1 MFPPNSP
8 VYEGATLLFPMGP
21 GMTLPYEYTG
31 VKEEALASKTSA
43 WIGTQL
49 MMSPI
54 YDVKGSDAVK
64 FLNSICVNDFSKLGF
79 KGIRHAIICNEKGQ
93 ILTDGVV
100 MRIAEDA
107 YRTYWLNPPI
117 DYFLSISGMD
127 VQGEDMSGREYF
139 IQISGEKSLEILE
152 KACECDLHDIK
163 FATHRLTKIG
173 DKDMRVLRLGM
184 SGNLAYEA
192 HGPMQDFEEVYR
204 KIWAAGQSFGAKKLG
219 MLAYSGPNHTEAG
232 FPNIH
237 IHYPLPWFE
246 SGAGLAE
253 YLAKN
258 PMMAIFNWNRRLL
271 GSVGNDMQRRFVTPY
286 DVGWGFLVNFN
297 HEFTGKQALEA
308 VAKNPPRTV
317 VTLEWNGDDVGAVF
331 ASQFQ
336 GKDVEPYER
345 IDLPVD
351 MYYQDNISGLPA
363 EGYIYRADK
372 VLARDPSIGDEWV
385 GVSAGRAV
393 SYHYNRMIS
402 LAFIDPKYAVEGK
415 ELILVWGTPGKP
427 QKEIRVKVARF
438 PYLDLPRNEDR
449 DVSAIPHYQP
459 QMAQPA

>member
-8 VYEGATLLFPMGP
+8 VYEGATLLFPLAP
-21 GMTLPYEYTG
+21 GMTLPYEYNG
-31 VKEEALASKTSA
+31 VKDEVLASKTSA

-54 YDVKGSDAVK
+54 YDVKGPDAVK
-64 FLNSICVNDFSKLGF
+64 FLNSICVNDFTKLSS
-79 KGIRHAIICNEKGQ
+79 KGIRHAIICNEKGE

-100 MRIAEDA
+100 MKIAEDT

-117 DYFLSISGMD
+117 DYFLQTSGMD
-127 VQGEDMSGREYF
+127 VEGVDMSGQEYF

-152 KACECDLHDIK
+152 KACECDLHDLK
-163 FATHRLTKIG
+163 FARHCMTKIG

-184 SGNLAYEA
+184 SGNLAYEV
-192 HGPMQDFEEVYR
+192 HGPMQDFEEVYQ
-204 KIWAAGQSFGAKKLG
+204 KIWEAGKSFGAKKLG

-246 SGAGLAE
+246 SDPGLAE
-253 YLAKN
+253 YLMN
-258 PMMAIFNWNRRLL
+258 NLQLGIFNFNRRLY
-271 GSVGNDMQRRFVTPY
+271 GSVGENLETRFVTPY
-286 DVGWGFLVNFN
+286 DLGWGFLVNFN
-297 HEFTGKQALEA
+297 HEFTGKKALEEIA
-308 VAKNPPRTV
+308 NNPPRTV

-351 MYYQDNISGLPA
+351 MYYQDNIAKFPA

-372 VLARDPSIGDEWV
+372 VMFGEEYVGISTGRSI
-385 GVSAGRAV
+385 
-393 SYHYNRMIS
+393 SYYYNTMIS
-402 LAFIDPKYAVEGK
+402 LAFIDPEYAVEGK
-415 ELILVWGTPGKP
+415 ELTLIWGTPGTP
-427 QKEIRVKVARF
+427 QKEIYVKVARF
-438 PYLDLPRNEDR
+438 PYLSEKFVRNEDR
-449 DVSAIPHYQP
+449 DVSTIPHYQK
-459 QMAQPA
+459 

>member
-1 MFPPNSP
+1 MYPPNSP
-8 VYEGATLLFPMGP
+8 VYEGATMLFPMAP
-21 GMTLPYEYTG
+21 GITLPFEYTG
-31 VKEEALASKTSA
+31 VKDEVLASKASA

-49 MMSPI
+49 MTSPI
-54 YDVKGSDAVK
+54 YDVKGPDAVK
-64 FLNSICVNDFSKLGF
+64 FLNSICVNDFSRLGA

-100 MRIAEDA
+100 MKIAENT

-117 DYFLSISGMD
+117 DYFLKKSGMN
-127 VQGEDMSGREYF
+127 VKGEVITGQEYF

-184 SGNLAYEA
+184 SGNLAYEV
-192 HGPMQDFEEVYR
+192 HGPIADFEEVYN
-204 KIWAAGQSFGAKKLG
+204 KIWEAGKSFGAKKLG

-232 FPNIH
+232 FPNIL
-237 IHYPLPWFE
+237 IHYPMPWFE
-246 SGAGLAE
+246 SDPGLTE
-253 YLAKN
+253 Y
-258 PMMAIFNWNRRLL
+258 MMANLQLSFFNFNRRFL
-271 GSVGNDMQRRFVTPY
+271 GSDGDNPQHRFVTPY

-297 HEFTGKQALEA
+297 HEFTGKKALE
-308 VAKNPPRTV
+308 VIAKNPTRTV
-317 VTLEWNGDDVGAVF
+317 VTLEWNADDIGSIY

-336 GKDVEPYER
+336 GRGVEPCER

-351 MYYQDNISGLPA
+351 MYYQDNVVGFPA
-363 EGYIYRADK
+363 VGYIYRADK
-372 VLARDPSIGDEWV
+372 VLADGKQIGI
-385 GVSAGRAV
+385 STGRTH
-393 SYHYNRMIS
+393 SYYYHTMIS

-415 ELILVWGTPGKP
+415 ELTLIWGTPGTP

-438 PYLDLPRNEDR
+438 PYIDLIRNEDR
-449 DVSAIPHYQP
+449 DVSTIPYHQK
-459 QMAQPA
+459 